1 MSRNIPLVPGGPDDP
16 PGVIPAWFASSAD
29 GFAAD
34 SLMRGAGPPVPEPGG
49 RMRLVV
55 REYARARS
63 MRWMA
68 HGACRGT
75 DPELFFPVA
84 FTGAAAEQ
92 VSSAKAVCG
101 RCQVRENCLS
111 YALRAMPHGIWG
123 GTTRQERIAM
133 RAPLAARPRAQ
144 VEGACD

>member
-1 MSRNIPLVPGGPDDP
+1 MSP
-16 PGVIPAWFASSAD
+16 PIRPHRSATRERQQPVR
-29 GFAAD
+29 AARPRHD
-34 SLMRGAGPPVPEPGG
+34 
-49 RMRLVV
+49 
-55 REYARARS
+55 ARAGS
-63 MRWMA
+63 ASWMT
-68 HGACRGT
+68 HGACLGT

-84 FTGAAAEQ
+84 VTGATTEQ

-133 RAPLAARPRAQ
+133 RDLVAAGSQVRA
-144 VEGACD
+144 GGPCA